1 MLGFGRQMDYSAVA
15 SNVQMDYS
23 TVQAIFTI
31 CRPWSVVKYKSNYIF
46 GPLTGDNHFCCEFF
60 KMIGLKTAAL

>member
-1 MLGFGRQMDYSAVA
+1 MDYSAVA

-31 CRPWSVVKYKSNYIF
+31 SA
-46 GPLTGDNHFCCEFF
+46 
-60 KMIGLKTAAL
+60 GLGLL

>member
-31 CRPWSVVKYKSNYIF
+31 SA
-46 GPLTGDNHFCCEFF
+46 
-60 KMIGLKTAAL
+60 GLGLL